1 MRKNVIKSP
10 LLFSKGL
17 WSQTQH
23 CVVAAA
29 FIFKVV
35 VSILSCNMSF
45 LTSHQL
51 RKMKNSDRIGSVRQ
65 YNKSELPRLRWTTE
79 LHDLFVESVEHLGGK
94 DSKFLWGGSILVQLV
109 LFMSA
114 EDYADSCCKQSAER
128 FKQSFLK

>member
-45 LTSHQL
+45 LISHQL

-79 LHDLFVESVEHLGGK
+79 LHDFFVEAVEHLGGK
-94 DSKFLWGGSILVQLV
+94 DSKFLWGVQFWFSQFYLCLQKIMLIHV
-109 LFMSA
+109 ANKVQKDLSKAF
-114 EDYADSCCKQSAER
+114 
-128 FKQSFLK
+128 